1 MHTHAHWAYTFI
13 YFGIGR
19 SMLTPSNGLGRPQ
32 WCLRANATDEPEWCG
47 WPSRDGALD
56 PMLSTHT
63 PENDVGLAP
72 QCSRLP
78 PNCPRFFTFVVRTGY
93 YSKNQR
99 REQRSFNLNKTLAG
113 IALNVRSLAF
123 SQPCFCIYIYSN
135 VLDAEAAPGL
145 LVADALQS
153 LHPSV
158 VAAGLPRLPRNIWGD
173 PLVSWFAL
181 SYAKADVAALH
192 LAKRERL
199 IWIDVDTLIT
209 RSLQDAYLRLSSFV
223 VLDSKTNKSYGD
235 LWMLDDHVV
244 AAVRAVY
251 ADLTVQLPYDLQS
264 IFDILVDKEHNAT
277 GLHNLPRVLE
287 PACWGFDFASNGH
300 PYPINSSLY
309 LKHLLGSK
317 EFLGDG
323 KIRLEAMGHGR
334 LHCLPLGR
342 ADPVPVAS
350 MSFTM
355 PSYLEM
361 LRRPKAL
368 WYGPGVRQWFVTTYC
383 GVRQVNRP
391 TQLSWDPLASV
402 CDEVQAL

>member
-1 MHTHAHWAYTFI
+1 MHANREKI
-13 YFGIGR
+13 ERVNREIGDQVELSNRKGAAQGQR
-19 SMLTPSNGLGRPQ
+19 SGAFLGRLAYYRQ
-32 WCLRANATDEPEWCG
+32 RDCLG
-47 WPSRDGALD
+47 
-56 PMLSTHT
+56 
-63 PENDVGLAP
+63 
-72 QCSRLP
+72 
-78 PNCPRFFTFVVRTGY
+78 
-93 YSKNQR
+93 KNV
-99 REQRSFNLNKTLAG
+99 TLAG

-145 LVADALQS
+145 LVD
-153 LHPSV
+153 PSV
-158 VAAGLPRLPRNIWGD
+158 VAASFPRLPRNIWGD
-173 PLVSWFAL
+173 PLVSWYAL

-209 RSLQDAYLRLSSFV
+209 RNLQDAYLRLSSFV

-244 AAVRAVY
+244 AAVRAVQ

-264 IFDILVDKEHNAT
+264 IFDILMEKQHNAT

-317 EFLGDG
+317 EFLGNG
-323 KIRLEAMGHGR
+323 KNGW
-334 LHCLPLGR
+334 
-342 ADPVPVAS
+342 
-350 MSFTM
+350 
-355 PSYLEM
+355 
-361 LRRPKAL
+361 RR
-368 WYGPGVRQWFVTTYC
+368 
-383 GVRQVNRP
+383 
-391 TQLSWDPLASV
+391 WDTDV
-402 CDEVQAL
+402 CTACHWEEQAQCQ